1 LGKYQAERDG
11 RFFHRE
17 AAVLGG
23 NDLMQEYRSAAL
35 YHQSAV
41 LVICAPRLKK
51 ALASH

>member
-1 LGKYQAERDG
+1 MDG
-11 RFFHRE
+11 FFIEE

-23 NDLMQEYRSAAL
+23 NDLMQEYRSAAF
-35 YHQSAV
+35 YHLTAV